1 MSHFTKIKTKL
12 IKKEHIVNALRDLG
26 FQPKEGI
33 VEIRGYNGIK
43 TKVDVM
49 APTKNRGYDIGF
61 KKDGETFELVADW
74 YGIDDINSEK
84 FLEQVQQRYAYH
96 AVTSRMAEQGFE
108 VVEEENE
115 EDKTIH
121 LTVRRAVF

>member
-12 IKKEHIVNALRDLG
+12 VKKEHIVNALRDLG
-26 FQPKEGI
+26 FQPKEGS
-33 VEIRGYNGIK
+33 VEIRGYEGIK

-115 EDKTIH
+115 EDNTIH